1 MGSYNKTAQTAT
13 FNLIFWDNFCHL
25 E

>member
-13 FNLIFWDNFCHL
+13 FNLIFWDNFCHSQ
-25 E
+25 